1 MLNCRLI
8 AAFALSIGCGLSLLV
23 ASCETSLAQGLDP
36 RSFDPALLTP
46 PPAEPGAIPTRPLI
60 VDLRITGNNSTQE
73 AKIRSMIR
81 SRADREFDPEMIQSD
96 VRKLA
101 ESGLFR
107 DVKILTQQSAQ
118 GVVVTFQVFE
128 RPSIR
133 YVKFLGNESATE
145 KALLKKSGLEVG
157 GALNRFVVEDARRR
171 IEEYYR
177 TRGHGMA
184 TVTIAEGLEQDDTG
198 VAFMVHEG
206 PLARVLSTSFVG
218 NTIASDGRL
227 KTQVKSKPGFLYYIR
242 GKVDMDQVEADVEAL
257 TSYYRGLGYFQAQIN
272 RIMEYSESGLWV
284 DITFVVDEGMRYEV
298 RNVSF
303 VGQTKFTEDQLGT
316 QVKLLQG
323 QYFDQ
328 KKMNSDLAALT
339 DLYGAQGY
347 IHADVQA
354 EPRFLEEPGQIDLV
368 YDIREGEQYRVGRID
383 VNIDGEYPHT
393 QRDVVLNRLDLVP
406 GDIIDIRKI
415 RDSER
420 RLVSSQLFV
429 NEPHRG
435 IKPTIQVKPP
445 EVSDIADKRGGEQ
458 SPTYRGQSPG
468 PAVQPAYHGQPQ
480 MSQPRMPA
488 VQMGQRIA
496 PENLRPSRY
505 SANPAA
511 APW

>member
-1 MLNCRLI
+1 MRNCRQRT
-8 AAFALSIGCGLSLLV
+8 AFTLALGCGLLLL
-23 ASCETSLAQGLDP
+23 LANCNTGYSQEFDP
-36 RSFDPALLTP
+36 TTIDPALLATSPAGPGMTP
-46 PPAEPGAIPTRPLI
+46 SRPLI
-60 VDLRITGNNSTQE
+60 VDLRITGNNQTQE

-101 ESGLFR
+101 ESGLFK
-107 DVKILTQQSAQ
+107 DVKILTQQSAE

-128 RPSIR
+128 RPAIK
-133 YVKFLGNESATE
+133 YVEFLGNESATE
-145 KALLKKSGLEVG
+145 KTLLKKSGLTVG

-171 IEEYYR
+171 VEEYYR

-184 TVTIAEGLEQDDTG
+184 TVTIAEGNEKDDEG

-206 PLARVLSTSFVG
+206 PLARVWSTEFVG
-218 NTIASDGRL
+218 NTIASGGRL
-227 KTQVKSKPGFLYYIR
+227 KTQVKSKPGILWYIR
-242 GKVDMDQVEADVEAL
+242 GKVEYDQIEADVEAL
-257 TSYYRGLGYFQAQIN
+257 TSYYRGLGYFKAQIN
-272 RIMEYSESGLWV
+272 RIMEYNDSGQWV
-284 DITFVVDEGMRYEV
+284 NITFVVDEGPRYEV
-298 RNVSF
+298 RSVAF
-303 VGQTKFTEDQLGT
+303 VGQTKFTDEQLAT
-316 QVKLLQG
+316 QVNLMEG

-354 EPRFLEEPGQIDLV
+354 EPRFLEEPGQLDLV
-368 YDIREGEQYRVGRID
+368 YDIREGDQYRVGKID
-383 VNIDGEYPHT
+383 VKIDGDYPHT

-420 RLVSSQLFV
+420 RLISSQLFV

-445 EVSDIADKRGGEQ
+445 EVSDIADQRSSNSG
-458 SPTYRGQSPG
+458 PTYRGQSPE
-468 PAVQPAYHGQPQ
+468 PTMQPSGYNS
-480 MSQPRMPA
+480 SQMPA
-488 VQMGQRIA
+488 VQMGRQTA
-496 PENLRPSRY
+496 PPDLRSSRY
-505 SANPAA
+505 SASPAA